1 MKTIRK
7 SLIKQKRK
15 TMGKKGGIGLIIFFS
30 VLLIVLIIGFIA
42 VISWAIIDIVSDE
55 LTPIMSELGMVD
67 NVNMSEASEY
77 SFEVVDNFV
86 QALPW
91 VIAFGYVM
99 VLIFTLVFVFIVGY
113 SPHPAFIGFYIMLM
127 ILLIFGCVIMS
138 NVYQDIYTG
147 SDELATRLQEQTMM
161 SYLILHSPFI
171 MAMIGLIGG
180 ILMFARRSDAE
191 GNAGGFGI

>member
-1 MKTIRK
+1 M
-7 SLIKQKRK
+7 LNKRLFK
-15 TMGKKGGIGLIIFFS
+15 NKKGGIGIIIFFS
-30 VLLIVLIIGFIA
+30 VLLISLIVGFIA
-42 VISWAIIDIVSDE
+42 VMAWAVIDIASDE

-77 SFEVVDNFV
+77 SFEVADTFV
-86 QALPW
+86 QSLPW

-147 SDELATRLQEQTMM
+147 SDEIATRLQEQTMM
-161 SYLILHSPFI
+161 SYLILESPFI
-171 MAMIGLIGG
+171 IAIIALIGG
-180 ILMFARRSDAE
+180 ILMFTRQASSE
-191 GNAGGFGI
+191 GGGTGGFGI

>member
-1 MKTIRK
+1 MKRK
-7 SLIKQKRK
+7 S
-15 TMGKKGGIGLIIFFS
+15 MGKKGGIGIIIFFS
-30 VLLIVLIIGFIA
+30 VLLIALILGFIA
-42 VISWAIIDIVSDE
+42 VIVWAVIDIASDE
-55 LTPIMSELGMVD
+55 LTPIMTELGMVD

-77 SFEVVDNFV
+77 SFGVADKFV

-91 VIAFGYVM
+91 VIAFGYVL

-113 SPHPAFIGFYIMLM
+113 SPHPAFIAFYIMLM

-171 MAMIGLIGG
+171 MAMIALIGG
-180 ILMFARRSDAE
+180 ILMFTRQSSSE
-191 GNAGGFGI
+191 GGGTGGFGV